1 MAKGVRGMGDG
12 RDVLWPQAGTN
23 GPPSAKP
30 RHRTPISTST
40 PTFTP
45 TPTPTTTNKHPRTQS
60 PTHDARAQAI
70 TRRARAGDPAVRGH
84 RHPLRR
90 HAGPPPPPAG
100 PSLVAQGPSP
110 SLGVEPGTPSG
121 AAEAPLRARM
131 PSSRLTQ
138 TMVCPGRRSRGASNR
153 RCGAAGGGGWGQ
165 VGPTGGGKT
174 TLARCL
180 AEAMTKLRADGHKD
194 QVRRAQDRGKR
205 RVTPVT

>member
-138 TMVCPGRRSRGASNR
+138 TMALERRAGAREARQIAAAALRGAGAGGRWGRRGGARRRWRGAWR
-153 RCGAAGGGGWGQ
+153 R
-165 VGPTGGGKT
+165 P
-174 TLARCL
+174 
-180 AEAMTKLRADGHKD
+180 
-194 QVRRAQDRGKR
+194 
-205 RVTPVT
+205 